1 MGSWT
6 SHERQ
11 RSGISAYKGAETG
24 GLTPSWGLSRISPRA
39 MGHPGREQR
48 SRGLGLVLTGGF
60 PVSTDGKMTSH
71 ADTRGIGV
79 HKSWEQRLES

>member
-1 MGSWT
+1 MGTWT
-6 SHERQ
+6 SNERE

-48 SRGLGLVLTGGF
+48 SRGLGLVLTRRF
-60 PVSTDGKMTSH
+60 PNCVD
-71 ADTRGIGV
+71 R
-79 HKSWEQRLES
+79 WEND